1 MSENV
6 LQWNFPDSKRIRHID
21 FKNKEEITE
30 LLVKFMLQRT
40 NAMFKWKGLPSTIP
54 QDYLEELL
62 QTIGYAGIIKDGDK
76 LFAVYG
82 GVGGE
87 RNYNYRATRLI
98 ISNPYLLANSKTYK
112 VYYGED
118 SEVKSPVNSGISY
131 DGDCVIIRNDNFYM
145 GLIPICEFYASQ
157 LTENLL
163 TKRIGTINIRAIYA
177 FIAGDSDI
185 AEDFKDFYDALER
198 GDSKAIVAEGLLGD
212 GAQNS
217 VNTLP
222 LAEKGHQALTDLI
235 EDQQYIR
242 ACWYNDLGLQANYN
256 MKRESINSNESQL
269 NKDAVL
275 PLVDT
280 MLNMRIEAC
289 KHINELFGTNI
300 SVELSSAWGYT
311 RDTIEQAIDAID
323 DSTQM
328 KKGSEGEIEVATQ
341 VANEQGEKVG
351 DDNENS

>member
-1 MSENV
+1 MADEV

-21 FKNKEEITE
+21 FKNKEEVTE
-30 LLVKFMLQRT
+30 LLVKFMIQRT
-40 NAMFKWKGLPSTIP
+40 NSMFEWKGLPDTIP

-62 QTIGYAGIIKDGDK
+62 QVNGYAGIIKDADDK
-76 LFAVYG
+76 LFAVIG

-87 RNYNYRATRLI
+87 RNYNYRPTRLI
-98 ISNPYLLANSKTYK
+98 ISNPYLLANSKSYK
-112 VYYGED
+112 VYYGKNSDIKSPID
-118 SEVKSPVNSGISY
+118 SEIAYS
-131 DGDCVIIRNDNFYM
+131 GDCVIIRNDNFVT

-177 FIAGDSDI
+177 FIAGDDDI
-185 AEDFKDFYDALER
+185 AEDFKDFYTKLEN
-198 GDSKAIVAEGLLGD
+198 GEPSAIVADGLLGD
-212 GAQNS
+212 GANAA
-217 VNTLP
+217 VNALP

-275 PLVDT
+275 PFVDN
-280 MLNMRIEAC
+280 MLLQRKVAC
-289 KHINELFGTNI
+289 KHLNELFGTNI
-300 SVELSSAWGYT
+300 SVEFSSAWGYT
-311 RDTIEQAIDAID
+311 RETIEQAIDAID
-323 DSTQM
+323 DSSEM
-328 KKGSEGEIEVATQ
+328 KKGSEDEIHKDNNYTSSQKEGE
-341 VANEQGEKVG
+341 
-351 DDNENS
+351 DND